1 MKTFNWISRLFQDE
15 RGEPSSKRF
24 VGILSAM
31 MLLVVFG
38 LNIFMKDLNT
48 PAESMVDAV
57 TLLAVGGLG
66 FSTVDKF
73 WSSKNNL
80 KNFKDKTDDEVI
92 R

>member
-1 MKTFNWISRLFQDE
+1 MKIFNWISRLFSDE

-24 VGILSAM
+24 VGILSALL
-31 MLLVVFG
+31 LLVVFG

-48 PAESMVDAV
+48 PSDSMVDAI

-73 WSSKNNL
+73 WSAKNNL
-80 KNFKDKTDDEVI
+80 KDFKDKNDDEVV